1 MAGARGGTCA
11 LGHKARV
18 GTHAVRDLI
27 RLGCMY
33 ANLDASLHCA
43 GIVFL
48 CYVSSHA
55 HVAPARRI
63 GSECVFGISQ
73 SDGSFSAEFTVFRFT
88 FFHHLYPLTTL
99 SGSFQQLRASMS
111 LCLLDDG
118 PDEITQFSLECSRSC
133 QTFHLAR
140 PTHIHRVA
148 WGLGAVLSTWTWVHG
163 HGYMDI
169 EMRSTCTCTCTCSL
183 VGVHA
188 TLPQSPY

>member
-1 MAGARGGTCA
+1 MPVLYFFVMCRAMPMSR
-11 LGHKARV
+11 
-18 GTHAVRDLI
+18 
-27 RLGCMY
+27 
-33 ANLDASLHCA
+33 
-43 GIVFL
+43 
-48 CYVSSHA
+48 
-55 HVAPARRI
+55 P
-63 GSECVFGISQ
+63 Q
-73 SDGSFSAEFTVFRFT
+73 DGSDPSVFSAFLNPTALSLQSLQFFVSP

-169 EMRSTCTCTCTCSL
+169 EMRSTCTCTCSL